1 MKCMIYSNHYQNYQ
15 MYIVKMAITL
25 LQNFCIYPKTFHTI
39 IVNIGTGSSLIHYY
53 SDSLSSEKRGEKQS
67 LRPQISSNIMILV
80 KSGRNSFSDRFQLRR
95 ILNSS
100 PTLSNFAFLIGTSTG
115 KNKNAQR
122 DGNLLRMEMQ
132 EYDDIIVADFF
143 DTYENLPL
151 KTKSMYKFAADY
163 CIKERLF
170 YKFH

>member
-1 MKCMIYSNHYQNYQ
+1 
-15 MYIVKMAITL
+15 
-25 LQNFCIYPKTFHTI
+25 
-39 IVNIGTGSSLIHYY
+39 
-53 SDSLSSEKRGEKQS
+53 
-67 LRPQISSNIMILV
+67 MILV

-122 DGNLLRMEMQ
+122 DDNLLRMEMQ

-170 YKFH
+170 YKFHWMHRC